1 MYRRQ
6 RRDSTV
12 KLRCV
17 GGVNAPVGSRDS
29 SRDPVYNSCAV
40 ELFRLVTSDDKM
52 TLLLKKLLMS
62 IKIHVVKPLCSVSE
76 VSTEC
81 VGSRRELFACVL
93 QI

>member
-29 SRDPVYNSCAV
+29 SRDPV
-40 ELFRLVTSDDKM
+40 ELFRSVTSDDKM